1 MPLGI
6 LYLYTHM
13 DICGVV
19 LFYLREVNWMEKLLN
34 LFKVLSDETRM
45 RILVLLYHKKL
56 CVCQIQGILE
66 EGQPKIS
73 KHLGKLRD
81 MGFVKVERQEQ
92 FIYYYIDKDNELL
105 LDIIEKIIGSSE
117 SYENISKDL
126 KALQKGDEYT
136 ELLKNKCNPNN

>member
-1 MPLGI
+1 M
-6 LYLYTHM
+6 
-13 DICGVV
+13 
-19 LFYLREVNWMEKLLN
+19 N

-66 EGQPKIS
+66 EPQPKIS

-81 MGFVKVERQEQ
+81 MGFVKDERQEQ

-105 LDIIEKIIGSSE
+105 SKILQNIILNA
-117 SYENISKDL
+117 ENYTALQKDL
-126 KALQKGDEYT
+126 RTLEKGDEYT
-136 ELLKNKCNPNN
+136 EMLKNKCNPNS

>member
-1 MPLGI
+1 
-6 LYLYTHM
+6 
-13 DICGVV
+13 
-19 LFYLREVNWMEKLLN
+19 MEKLIN

-66 EGQPKIS
+66 EPQPKIS

-81 MGFVKVERQEQ
+81 MGFVKDERQEQ

-105 LDIIEKIIGSSE
+105 KDILEKIIFNSE
-117 SYENISKDL
+117 HYATIQKDL
-126 KALQKGDEYT
+126 KNLQKGDEYA
-136 ELLKNKCNPNN
+136 EMFKKKCKTNI